1 MVAARAG
8 RNTRGAPHGAAQATF
23 AAVRGRHRSR
33 RPMVVPL
40 VLAATL
46 LLAGCAAGG
55 SGTSALNSLAASSAT
70 PSGTATAV
78 QSAASTTGESAS
90 LPSRTS
96 SSIPPP
102 PPPPPPPAAVSAI
115 PADGAQGVDPLAPIS
130 ITVTAGTL
138 DSVVLTNPDGVE
150 IPGTIAPDGL
160 SWMASAELGY
170 GRTYTISAA
179 ARNVAG
185 AVSQTESSFTTVVPN
200 NKAAVRVY
208 PSNGMTVGIAQPLSF
223 VFDEPITDREAALRA
238 ITITTT
244 PEQAGGFRWINDQ
257 EVRWRPA
264 AFWQPYTTV
273 AVAVD
278 IYGRDLGDGVY
289 GQQDVAVGFAIGRS
303 MVADID
309 DNTKQMVVTQDGQ
322 VINTIPVSMGSN
334 KYPTYNGIHVVAEK
348 YEKKI
353 MDSSTW
359 GLTGTG
365 AYRTEVSWA
374 TRISSSGEFVH
385 AAPWSVNSQGVE
397 NVSHGCVNVS
407 MDAAKWFYD
416 TFIPGDPVIIK
427 NTIGPALQVWDG
439 FGDFQLPFEQYVA

>member
-1 MVAARAG
+1 MLAG
-8 RNTRGAPHGAAQATF
+8 
-23 AAVRGRHRSR
+23 V
-33 RPMVVPL
+33 L
-40 VLAATL
+40 VLA
-46 LLAGCAAGG
+46 GCSTGAPGA
-55 SGTSALNSLAASSAT
+55 SALGALASSAAVTMSGATVAEQSPT
-70 PSGTATAV
+70 PTAAPATSS
-78 QSAASTTGESAS
+78 SA
-90 LPSRTS
+90 RTS
-96 SSIPPP
+96 SSVA
-102 PPPPPPPAAVSAI
+102 PPPPPPPAAVAAS
-115 PADGAQGVDPLAPIS
+115 PADGAEGVDPLAPIVVN
-130 ITVTAGTL
+130 VTAGTL
-138 DSVVLTNPDGVE
+138 QSVVLTNPEGVE
-150 IPGTIAPDGL
+150 IPGTIATDGL
-160 SWMASAELGY
+160 SWTANAELGY
-170 GRTYTISAA
+170 GRTYTISTAA
-179 ARNVAG
+179 KNVAG
-185 AVSQTESSFTTVVPN
+185 TVSQTQSSFTTVVPN

-264 AFWQPYTTV
+264 AFWQPYSTV
-273 AVAVD
+273 AVTVD

-289 GQQDVAVGFAIGRS
+289 GQEDVAVSFAIGRS

-348 YEKKI
+348 YETKI

-427 NTIGPALQVWDG
+427 NTVGPSLEVWDG